1 MEMTVE
7 FQSITL
13 KVEDGIALLT
23 LNRPDILNS
32 LNLMLARE
40 VRAALAEV
48 KERPDVRA
56 LILTGAGR
64 GFCAGAQLSEETGEE
79 STGQRGSRAM
89 KEDFNPLILDLI
101 ELPVPVVA
109 AVNGVAAGAGASIAL
124 AADVVVAAQPAYFV
138 LPFAPRLGIVPDLGA
153 TWTLPRLIGRARAH
167 ALTLLGDRLPAPTAA
182 EWGLIWKCVPAES
195 LMGEAL
201 ALARRL
207 GAGPR
212 HIVGEVRQAFDAA
225 EANDLPA
232 QLEYERLRQE
242 VLLDKE
248 EYVEGVRAFLE
259 KREPVFGRP

>member
-1 MEMTVE
+1 ME
-7 FQSITL
+7 FKSITL
-13 KVEDGIALLT
+13 KVEDGIALMT

-32 LNLMLARE
+32 LNVPLARE
-40 VRAALAEV
+40 VRAALAAIT
-48 KERPDVRA
+48 ERRDVRA

-64 GFCAGAQLSEETGEE
+64 GFCAGAELADESGHE

-101 ELPVPVVA
+101 GLPVPVVA
-109 AVNGVAAGAGASIAL
+109 AVNGVAAGAGVSIAL
-124 AADVVVAAQPAYFV
+124 AADIVIAAQPAYFA
-138 LPFAPRLGIVPDLGA
+138 LTFAPRLGIVPDLGA

-167 ALTLLGDRLPAPTAA
+167 ALTLLGNRLPAPTAA

-201 ALARRL
+201 ALARQL

-212 HIVGEVRQAFDAA
+212 HIVGEVRRAFDAA
-225 EANDLPA
+225 ESNDLPA

-248 EYVEGVRAFLE
+248 EYREGVRAFLE
-259 KREPVFGRP
+259 KREPVFQRS

>member
-1 MEMTVE
+1 ME
-7 FQSITL
+7 FKSITL
-13 KVEDGIALLT
+13 KVEDGIGLIT

-32 LNLMLARE
+32 LNVPLARE
-40 VRAALAEV
+40 VRAALAV
-48 KERPDVRA
+48 IKERRDIRA

-64 GFCAGAQLSEETGEE
+64 GFCAGAELGDESGHE

-89 KEDFNPLILDLI
+89 KEDFNPLILDLLG
-101 ELPVPVVA
+101 LPVPVVA
-109 AVNGVAAGAGASIAL
+109 AVNGVAAGAGVSIAL
-124 AADVVVAAQPAYFV
+124 AADVVIAAQPAYFV

-167 ALTLLGDRLPAPTAA
+167 ALTLLGSRLPAPTAA

-201 ALARRL
+201 VFARQL

-212 HIVGEVRQAFDAA
+212 HIVGEVRRAFDAA
-225 EANDLPA
+225 ESNDLPA

-248 EYVEGVRAFLE
+248 EYREGVRAFLE